1 MKSYSKFIA
10 ENKFDSF
17 KVFNHKSNA
26 YEPDGEYDL
35 RAVVRYRVVLPKTGE
50 KTLVSALFPPAQLK
64 TTDSKYE
71 FNRHLNAYV
80 ANLKSNGYE
89 IVGIHLDGDPIHA
102 KMTKG
107 IKGK

>member
-1 MKSYSKFIA
+1 
-10 ENKFDSF
+10 
-17 KVFNHKSNA
+17 
-26 YEPDGEYDL
+26 
-35 RAVVRYRVVLPKTGE
+35 
-50 KTLVSALFPPAQLK
+50 LK

-80 ANLKSNGYE
+80 ADLKSNGYE
-89 IVGIHLDGDPIHA
+89 IVGIHLEGDPIHA